1 MLDVNKNIGTVGV
14 SFTPKFYK
22 QALNS
27 AVNGNYRQLIAMME
41 HAETDSWVQGCLDG
55 RLDGFKRKWTL
66 NEATDQKQDVAVKE
80 FVLEIFNNLN
90 MRDLF
95 ESIFEARL
103 RKYVVI
109 DFDINA
115 DTGKWLITG
124 FNKNHQKYFRYDKE
138 SGKLKIDHGN
148 GKLEDIPEDLCLVV
162 ETNKIPLLLPVLRDF
177 ILKEFGVESWAQFM
191 ETFGQ
196 PFVMGEYPPNA
207 SPELKKELR
216 TAVESIARSARGTKP
231 KGYDITIVE
240 AKKGTSD
247 FKDFKHECD
256 AGIAVTLLGHA
267 NAVSDTAGMKI
278 GENLAPFKVRLEKA
292 INDIYFIEGYIQKL
306 VKLIVDK
313 NFIVKNYPL
322 FEIDKS
328 GPVNVK
334 DFLAVLD
341 QFYDQG
347 GKVDPNDYRKL
358 GISIADDQDYL
369 QRLNS
374 PD

>member
-1 MLDVNKNIGTVGV
+1 MLDVNKNIGTIGV
-14 SFTPKFYK
+14 SFTPRFYK

-27 AVNGNYRQLIAMME
+27 AINGSYRQLIAMME
-41 HAETDSWVQGCLDG
+41 QAETDSWVQGCLDG

-66 NEATDQKQDVAVKE
+66 NEATDLKQDLVIKD
-80 FVLEIFNNLN
+80 FVLEIFNSIN

-95 ESIFEARL
+95 ENIFEARTK
-103 RKYVVI
+103 KYVVI
-109 DFDINA
+109 DFDIEIIE
-115 DTGKWLITG
+115 GKWIVTN
-124 FNKNHQKYFRYDKE
+124 FQKYNQKYFRYDKD
-138 SGKLKIDHGN
+138 GKLKIDHGN
-148 GKLEDIPEDLCLVV
+148 GKLLDIPEDTTITAQ
-162 ETNKIPLLLPVLRDF
+162 TNKIPLLLPVLRDF

-207 SPELKKELR
+207 SMELKRELR
-216 TAVESIARSARGTKP
+216 TAVDSIARSARGIKP
-231 KGYDITIVE
+231 KGYDINIIE
-240 AKKGTSD
+240 SKKGTSD
-247 FKDFKHECD
+247 FVDFKHECD
-256 AGIAVTLLGHA
+256 AGIAITLLGHA

-292 INDIYFIEGYIQKL
+292 INDIYFIESYIQKL
-306 VKLIVDK
+306 VKIIVDK

-328 GPVNVK
+328 GPVNVR
-334 DFLAVLD
+334 DFLAVLS
-341 QFYDQG
+341 QFSDQG

-358 GISIADDQDYL
+358 GISIADEQDYL
-369 QRLNS
+369 QRFIS